1 HCIFPPV
8 VLFLPR
14 PPPPPPPLPYTT
26 LFRSRRSPPAAGA
39 GPRAS
44 YGGPSADLVE
54 GGRPD
59 AGDLQQPVH
68 GGEGAVLLPVL
79 EDPLSD
85 RRAHPG
91 QLLELGGIGGVQVD
105 RGPVGAVGGLCCGVG
120 GAVRERS
127 RLLPRHRDMDL
138 LPVGEGS
145 GEVDRREV

>member
-1 HCIFPPV
+1 TMPRCARMLRPV
-8 VLFLPR
+8 VDAPAR
-14 PPPPPPPLPYTT
+14 TTAVRARAISTAPPATAAAVPAVMPSTASA
-26 LFRSRRSPPAAGA
+26 RRRSPPAAGA

-44 YGGPSADLVE
+44 YRGPSADLLE

-120 GAVRERS
+120 GA
-127 RLLPRHRDMDL
+127 
-138 LPVGEGS
+138 
-145 GEVDRREV
+145 